1 MTKIPRILFA
11 TILAAMAAGTSCR
24 PESEY
29 PREVQERI
37 NSVENNLTGWTA
49 TRRYP
54 RRSLQQRMA
63 FYNIK
68 GLSIAVIND
77 YRIEWAKGYG
87 WADIDENRLVTE
99 NTLFQAASI
108 SKSLNGMGILK
119 LVQDGKL
126 TLDTDINKYL
136 KSWKFPYDE
145 VSGGRKIT
153 LKALLSHTA
162 GVSIHGFPGYEPA
175 DTIPTLLQI
184 LDGLRPAN
192 TSPVRS
198 LDIPG
203 EKVEYSGGGITI
215 TEKIIEDVTGI
226 PYDRYM
232 KKNILNPLGMS
243 NSFFT
248 QPPPARYRNKLA
260 TGYYIT
266 GEEVKGKYHIYPEK
280 AAAGLW
286 TTPNDLCLF
295 LIEIQL
301 SWLGKSSEVL
311 TPEMTRLLLT
321 PVMQDAA
328 LGVFVSRR
336 DSIIYFSHNGGNA
349 GFSCQATACLTDG
362 KGVVIMT
369 NSDNG
374 SILDEIVNSVALT
387 YRWKNYLPFPERRV
401 RPAGTRP

>member
-1 MTKIPRILFA
+1 MIKLSNIFTAVLVI
-11 TILAAMAAGTSCR
+11 TMAAGGSCR
-24 PESEY
+24 HEREY
-29 PREVQERI
+29 SREVQERI
-37 NSVENNLTGWTA
+37 SSVENNLIGLTA
-49 TRRYP
+49 EKRFRRW
-54 RRSLQQRMA
+54 SLQQRMA

-68 GLSIAVIND
+68 GLSIAVINN

-87 WADIDENRLVTE
+87 WADIDENRLVRE

-126 TLDTDINKYL
+126 TLDADINEYL
-136 KSWKFPYDE
+136 RSWKFPYDE
-145 VSGGRKIT
+145 ISGSRRIT
-153 LKALLSHTA
+153 LAALLSHTA
-162 GVSIHGFPGYEPA
+162 GVGIHGFPGYEPT
-175 DTIPTLLQI
+175 DTIPTLIQI
-184 LDGLRPAN
+184 LDGLSPAN

-198 LDIPG
+198 LSGPG

-215 TEKIIEDVTGI
+215 TEQVVEDATGI
-226 PYDRYM
+226 KYDDYM
-232 KKNILNPLGMS
+232 RKHVLKPLGMS

-248 QPPPARYRNKLA
+248 QPPPGKYRNRLA

-286 TTPNDLCLF
+286 TTPIDLSLF

-301 SWLGKSSEVL
+301 SYLGRSQKVL
-311 TPEMTRLLLT
+311 KPVMTRLMVT

-401 RPAGTRP
+401 RPPVTRP